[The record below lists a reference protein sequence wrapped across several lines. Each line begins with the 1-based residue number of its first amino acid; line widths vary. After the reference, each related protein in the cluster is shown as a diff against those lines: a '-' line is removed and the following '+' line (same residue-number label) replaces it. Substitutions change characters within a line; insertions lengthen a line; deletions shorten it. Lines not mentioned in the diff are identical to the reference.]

1 MAITQSGAL
10 NTTAIIVP
18 DLYIQIVPPQNLVLN
33 GVPSNTIG
41 VVGSAQW
48 GATQNASIVGS
59 MQQYAQQF
67 GALQNRKYDMGTAVA
82 AAVQQGAAFFRCVR
96 VTDGTDTAATG
107 QGPASSNITFTS
119 LYTGSLGN
127 SITASVGPGARA
139 GTNALTVGLP
149 GVAPERYDNQ
159 SSGVY
164 SNTVSPGTGITV
176 VPSLTF
182 AAPSNPLGTTAT
194 GTVNLAT
201 VGTPTVGAGGTGYAI
216 GDTISLANGVVVK
229 VLTLSTT
236 AVATF
241 SAQGTSGTALGSVS
255 GQGTAVPTNPMAQI
269 STSGTG
275 TGATV
280 TVAWGLGSV
289 TMTNPGSLYTA
300 SPTAT
305 VGSGTGTP
313 GTVTPI
319 ASIWGAF
326 ANAVNKGSSVSRG
339 PSQIITAAAGTGTT
353 APANATYTLSGG
365 TDGAAG
371 VTAATLVGADSAIG
385 GSRTG
390 MYVLRGTGCSIGMLA
405 DADDSTQWTTIDAL
419 GSSEGIYMIQ
429 VLPPGTSITAAI
441 TAKQNAGLDDYP
453 TKLMHGD
460 WIWWNDQVNGITR
473 LISPQGFV
481 AGRLGNLSPQNS
493 SLNKQLYSVVGSQK
507 SGLPG
512 LGTAQ
517 QYSGADLQ
525 ALFVAGIDVIAN
537 PQPGGFYWG
546 VRCGHN
552 SSSNAAING
561 DNYTRMT
568 NYIAATL
575 NAGMGKFVGEVIN
588 NDLMRRVRSTLL
600 SFLGNLLQQG
610 LLGILDGTGGGS
622 TGVAVGALPYS
633 VICDASNNP
642 ISRTSIGYLQADVQ
656 VRYQAINE
664 KFLVNLEGGTTVQVS
679 RQLLPPAAA

>member
-1 MAITQSGAL
+1 MGIFAAGAL
-10 NTTAIIVP
+10 NTTALIVP
-18 DLYIQIVPPQNLVLN
+18 GLFVQVVPPQNLVLN
-33 GVPSNTIG
+33 GVPSNFVG
-41 VVGSAQW
+41 VIGSAAW
-48 GATQNASIVGS
+48 GAINTANVVGS

-67 GALQNRKYDMGTAVA
+67 GPLQNRKFDMGTAVA
-82 AAVQQGAAFFRCVR
+82 AAVQQGAAYFRCVR

-127 SITASVGPGARA
+127 TITATVGPGSRA

-149 GVAPERYDNQ
+149 GVAPERYDNL

-164 SNTVSPGTGITV
+164 KNTVVAGTGITV
-176 VPSLTF
+176 VPTLTF
-182 AAPSNPLGTTAT
+182 AAPTNVLGTTAT
-194 GTVNLAT
+194 GIVNLAT
-201 VGTPTVGAGGTGYAI
+201 VGTPTIGAAGTLYAI
-216 GDTISLANGVVVK
+216 GDTISLSNGVIVK
-229 VLTLSTT
+229 VLTLSGS
-236 AVATF
+236 AIATF
-241 SAQGTSGTALGSVS
+241 SAQGVAGTALGSVT
-255 GQGTAVPTNPMAQI
+255 GPGTAIPVSPLAQV
-269 STSGTG
+269 STSGAG

-280 TVAWGLGSV
+280 NVVWGLGTV
-289 TMTNPGSLYTA
+289 TMTNPGTLYTA
-300 SPTAT
+300 SPTCT
-305 VGSGTGTP
+305 VQSGAGTP

-326 ANAVNKGSSVSRG
+326 ASAVNNGNSVSRG
-339 PSQIITAAAGTGTT
+339 PSQIITAISSTGTT
-353 APANATYTLSGG
+353 APATATYTLSGG

-371 VTAATLVGADSAIG
+371 CTAATLVGADSAIG

-390 MYVLRGTGCSIGMLA
+390 MYVLRGTQCSIGMLA

-419 GSSEGIYMIQ
+419 GLSEGMYMMQ
-429 VLPPGTSITAAI
+429 VLPAGTSITAGV
-441 TAKQNAGLDDYP
+441 TAKQNAGLDSYAS
-453 TKLMHGD
+453 KLLEGD

-473 LISPQGFV
+473 LISPQGFA
-481 AGRLGNLSPQNS
+481 AGRLANLSPQNS
-493 SLNKQLYSVVGSQK
+493 SLNKPLYSVVGSQK

-517 QYSGADLQ
+517 QYSDADLQ
-525 ALFVAGIDVIAN
+525 TMFIAGIDVIAN

-552 SSSNAAING
+552 SSSNAAIHG

-600 SFLGNLLQQG
+600 SFLANLLQQG
-610 LLGILDGTGGGS
+610 LLGILDGTGGGN
-622 TGVAVGALPYS
+622 TGVAAGSVPYS
-633 VICDASNNP
+633 VICDVTNNP
-642 ISRTSIGYLQADVQ
+642 FSRTAIGYLQADVQ

-664 KFLVNLEGGTTVQVS
+664 EFIVNLEGGQTVRVLT
-679 RQLLPPAAA
+679 QLLPPTAA